1 LSSSRSASCRARGQK
16 LFQRI
21 DLAPAVYQN
30 RFSGTAIA
38 HGFGKP
44 FMISFPRFA
53 AIGFLLLIA
62 GVGCGRETY
71 VARLDETRRYFAYEE
86 RLNQNLT
93 PVAWA
98 GRGFVLRVPKQFVP
112 ITNKSKAAEGSE
124 DRDPRQP
131 TFAEGL
137 ELPGLQGAWQANF
150 QLTGEGGNGPGWL
163 YLCSNYDFLAKKE
176 DAGKAAGLNAEVIL
190 LLAKAVGQ
198 QQAKSIEKLPLYE
211 VPPRS
216 EEAFVEKRQFHAL
229 NPGIPA
235 LIDDKQYR
243 IRIYTYAKEKS
254 PAQICLIY
262 VLPDNVVQASNLDR
276 AIDMSL
282 ETLVVT
288 RDKPPAPSGKA
299 GKGKASPSAK
309 SF

>member
-1 LSSSRSASCRARGQK
+1 
-16 LFQRI
+16 
-21 DLAPAVYQN
+21 
-30 RFSGTAIA
+30 
-38 HGFGKP
+38 
-44 FMISFPRFA
+44 MISFPRFA
-53 AIGFLLLIA
+53 AVGFLLLVA
-62 GVGCGRETY
+62 GAGCGRETY
-71 VARLDETRRYFAYEE
+71 LSRLDETRRYFAYEE

-98 GRGFVLRVPKQFVP
+98 GRGFLLRVPKQFAP
-112 ITNKSKAAEGSE
+112 ITSKVKAGEATE

-150 QLTGEGGNGPGWL
+150 QLTGEGGSGPGWL
-163 YLCSNYDFLAKKE
+163 YLCSNYDFLVKKE
-176 DAGKAAGLNAEVIL
+176 DAGKATGFNGDLIQLV
-190 LLAKAVGQ
+190 AKAVGQ
-198 QQAKSIEKLPLYE
+198 QQVKPIEKLPLYE

-216 EEAFVEKRQFHAL
+216 EEAFVDKRQYHAL

-243 IRIYTYAKEKS
+243 VRIFTYSKAKS
-254 PAQICLIY
+254 PAQISLIY
-262 VLPDNVVQASNLDR
+262 VLPDNVVQAASLDR

-288 RDKPPAPSGKA
+288 RDKPPAATAKG
-299 GKGKASPSAK
+299 GKGKGSARAK

>member
-1 LSSSRSASCRARGQK
+1 
-16 LFQRI
+16 
-21 DLAPAVYQN
+21 
-30 RFSGTAIA
+30 
-38 HGFGKP
+38 
-44 FMISFPRFA
+44 MISFPRFA
-53 AIGFLLLIA
+53 AVGFLLLVA
-62 GVGCGRETY
+62 AAGCGRETY
-71 VARLDETRRYFAYEE
+71 LARLDETRRYFAYEE

-98 GRGFVLRVPKQFVP
+98 GRGFLLRVPKQFAP
-112 ITNKSKAAEGSE
+112 ITNKGTEE
-124 DRDPRQP
+124 RDPRQP

-150 QLTGEGGNGPGWL
+150 QLTGEGGHGPGWL
-163 YLCSNYDFLAKKE
+163 YLCSNYDFLSKKE
-176 DAGKAAGLNAEVIL
+176 DAGKAAGLNNDVIQTI
-190 LLAKAVGQ
+190 ARAVGQ
-198 QQAKSIEKLPLYE
+198 QQMKSIEKLPLYE

-216 EEAFVEKRQFHAL
+216 EEAFVDKRQYHAI

-235 LIDDKQYR
+235 LVDDKQYR
-243 IRIYTYAKEKS
+243 VRIYTYAKEKS

-262 VLPDNVVQASNLDR
+262 VLPDNVVQAAGLDR

-288 RDKPPAPSGKA
+288 RDKPPAASAKG
-299 GKGKASPSAK
+299 GKGKASARAK